1 MIKLFKL
8 FGFGKSVKKVATFS
22 RTAAFADYGPSLKP
36 VKHNT
41 NLLPLTYDP
50 KANIP
55 RPYTTPEF
63 KAYLSLSVLKKN
75 KARKIKL
82 KQLKAEL
89 KKQEEK
95 ARQQLFHTH
104 EEIVAK
110 LMFTDPNYL
119 KKTSLSK
126 EIKN

>member
-75 KARKIKL
+75 QAKAIKSG
-82 KQLKAEL
+82 
-89 KKQEEK
+89 
-95 ARQQLFHTH
+95 
-104 EEIVAK
+104 V
-110 LMFTDPNYL
+110 
-119 KKTSLSK
+119 KKTGRKSK
-126 EIKN
+126 TTAVSYS